1 MGRILLWMAAAG
13 ALFATALAAP
23 ALAQKQ
29 GGVLRIPS
37 SNSPASM
44 SIHEESTRYAVT
56 PAMGVFNNLVLF
68 DQHIKQNTL
77 DAVRPELAE
86 SWSWSDDVRELT
98 FKLRHGVKWH
108 DGKPFT
114 ARDVKCTWDMLA
126 GKSAEKLR
134 VNPRKAWYRNLQE
147 VTVAGEDEVIFHLAH
162 PQPWLLAL
170 LASGASPVYPC
181 HVSPAQMRQHPI
193 GTGPFKF
200 VEYKPNES
208 IKLARNPDYWKP
220 GRPYLDAIEYSI
232 IPNVSTQMLAFAA
245 GKFDMSFPY
254 GVSIPLL
261 KDVKAQV
268 PQAECEVTL
277 DNGSRTMVVNRAV
290 PPFNN
295 PDLRRAMSLALDRK
309 AFVEILTE
317 GQGVVGAA
325 MLPPPEGVWG
335 MPADMLARLPGYEP
349 DVAKRRAEARAIM
362 EKLGYGPE
370 KRLPVAVTTR
380 NLQGYRDPAEI
391 MIDQL
396 KEIYIDGQLDPVDT
410 AIYFPKLIRKDYTV
424 GMAITETAL
433 DDPDQMY
440 FENYVCGAD
449 RNYTGYCDPEFD
461 KMVERQSAEPDIE
474 KRRKLV
480 WEIERKLARDQA
492 RPVIFYT
499 RGATCWQPQVKGLV
513 LMVNSLF
520 NGWRME
526 DIWLEK

>member
-380 NLQGYRDPAEI
+380 NLQGYRDPAVI